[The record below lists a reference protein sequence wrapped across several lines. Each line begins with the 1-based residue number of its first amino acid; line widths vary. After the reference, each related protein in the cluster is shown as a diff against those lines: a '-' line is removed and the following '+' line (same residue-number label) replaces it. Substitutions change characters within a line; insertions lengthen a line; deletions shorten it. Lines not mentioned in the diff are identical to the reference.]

1 MQIDFKKLKREA
13 KDIPNSEERR
23 ELLSDL
29 NDLEASEKINEL
41 LKAELTTI
49 EANKYQGRAFTI
61 ILMLTLAIID
71 GSYIYKTIA
80 NGIYSYTGKGSSKVI
95 AVSMATEPAIFWLWL
110 SIYILVFI
118 ILFLTFTY
126 MTFGKPSIIKKLL

>member
-80 NGIYSYTGKGSSKVI
+80 NGI
-95 AVSMATEPAIFWLWL
+95 
-110 SIYILVFI
+110 
-118 ILFLTFTY
+118 
-126 MTFGKPSIIKKLL
+126 

>member
-1 MQIDFKKLKREA
+1 MQIDFEKLKKKA
-13 KDIPNSEERR
+13 KDLPNSEEQR

-29 NDLEASEKINEL
+29 DDLEASERINQS
-41 LKAELTTI
+41 LKAEFTAI
-49 EANKYQGRAFTI
+49 ETSKNQGQVFTI

>member
-1 MQIDFKKLKREA
+1 MPIDFEKLKRESREF
-13 KDIPNSEERR
+13 PNSEERR

-29 NDLEASEKINEL
+29 NNLEASERINES

-49 EANKYQGRAFTI
+49 EANKNQGRVFTI
-61 ILMLTLAIID
+61 ILMLIVAIID
-71 GSYIYKTIA
+71 GTYIYKTIA

-95 AVSMATEPAIFWLWL
+95 PVSITSDPVIFWLWL

-118 ILFLTFTY
+118 ILFLTVTY